1 MNPIAEAL
9 LAVMA
14 SSAGNATEARNHL
27 ATAQRHAQRAARRHR
42 QVVEI
47 ASLVI
52 AGTHE
57 RAEGLALIH
66 TTEFPEDTE
75 LLARI
80 TDNNT
85 RCQEPVDHAGDVSPT
100 TRNAQAT

>member
-1 MNPIAEAL
+1 MDPIDHVL

-14 SSAGNATEARNHL
+14 GIAGDMPRADQHLDAARHGS
-27 ATAQRHAQRAARRHR
+27 RSAARRHR

-47 ASLVI
+47 AGLVV
-52 AGTHE
+52 AGACE

-66 TTEFPEDTE
+66 TEEFPDDRE

-80 TDNNT
+80 T
-85 RCQEPVDHAGDVSPT
+85 RPYGFRGVQP
-100 TRNAQAT
+100 

>member
-1 MNPIAEAL
+1 MNPIADAL

-14 SSAGNATEARNHL
+14 NKAGDRIAARNHL
-27 ATAQRHAQRAARRHR
+27 ASAQRDAQTAARRHR

-47 ASLVI
+47 ASVVVDGKL
-52 AGTHE
+52 E

-66 TTEFPEDTE
+66 NAEFPDDRE

-80 TDNNT
+80 TGTDT
-85 RCQEPVDHAGDVSPT
+85 DGSRP
-100 TRNAQAT
+100 